1 MWKKPFAPAWHPCPT
16 VFPAVISSGKRTCQ
30 SLKILPGHHL
40 PMLQR
45 LYPRSFR
52 PSSTT
57 CRTSLQGSEAAQ
69 RICLLVIDSITTPS
83 HPAPFLFCCQALSCS
98 RQDQGKSLLKG
109 TRHFNQD
116 IPPIFNGRVW
126 KQGGSTRG
134 KFEGEG
140 VRSPLST
147 TRHAKQCGCEESS
160 YPISLKE
167 QCCKTSFFHKRHT
180 TGHALRCQLAPDLM
194 GV

>member
-1 MWKKPFAPAWHPCPT
+1 LIHRIRDSQTANLTCPT
-16 VFPAVISSGKRTCQ
+16 DVFQLTTHFSLDTLFFYQTSPDEPKILEWFQ
-30 SLKILPGHHL
+30 SLTN
-40 PMLQR
+40 
-45 LYPRSFR
+45 F
-52 PSSTT
+52 
-57 CRTSLQGSEAAQ
+57 GSNFL
-69 RICLLVIDSITTPS
+69 CLCL
-83 HPAPFLFCCQALSCS
+83 CCS

-116 IPPIFNGRVW
+116 TPPIFNGRVW

-147 TRHAKQCGCEESS
+147 TRHAKQCGCEVSS
-160 YPISLKE
+160 YTISLKE

-180 TGHALRCQLAPDLM
+180 AGHALRCQLAPDLM